1 MRSAGI
7 HHITAIAGD
16 PQRNLDFYTEALG
29 LRLVKRTVNFDD
41 PGSYHFY
48 FGDNIGTPGTI
59 ITFFPWPGAR
69 RGTRG
74 SGQVTTVSFAI
85 PRNSMAF
92 WKERLRANHVIA
104 EEIEGR
110 FGSNALRFLDPDGL
124 QLELT
129 IARLRQTKE
138 SCYPGRQL
146 FADSPRQRLKSGTL
160 ERTEKLLTE
169 ILGFEFV
176 GEENN
181 RRRFRGSGSNA
192 SAEIDLV
199 SSEAGFGQIAVGTVH
214 HIAFRAADDDEQLKV
229 REQLAARGLNVTPV
243 IDRQYFHSI
252 YFREPN
258 GILFEIATDGP
269 GFLIDEPAD
278 ALGETLK
285 LPPIY
290 ESKRNEIE
298 RVLPTDSSPPLDRI
312 MNDFTYRFIP
322 GTGDRTLLLLHG
334 TGGNENDLLPLGR
347 AIDPDASLLSPRGK
361 VLENGAPRFFR
372 RLAEGVFDEEDVVA
386 RADELA
392 DFVSVCGP
400 KIWFRSEH
408 ADCDRLFQR
417 REYRLGDDAARRI
430 EISRRDFVSSDG
442 APFTSAGD
450 HVGKLCRP
458 DLRRAF

>member
-1 MRSAGI
+1 MHSAGI

-16 PQRNLDFYTEALG
+16 PQRNLDFYTETLG

-48 FGDNIGTPGTI
+48 FGDNIGSPGTI
-59 ITFFPWPGAR
+59 MTFFPWPGAR
-69 RGTRG
+69 RGARG
-74 SGQVTTVSFAI
+74 SGQVTTVSFAV

-92 WKERLRANHVIA
+92 WKERLRATHVIA

-110 FGSNALRFLDPDGL
+110 FGSNALRFLDADGL
-124 QLELT
+124 QLELIEGPVIPSEVEGSRDESLKVT
-129 IARLRQTKE
+129 PRDPSTPLRVAQDDVIL
-138 SCYPGRQL
+138 G
-146 FADSPRQRLKSGTL
+146 FAAPTL
-160 ERTEKLLTE
+160 EVRRPDKTEKLLTE

-176 GEENN
+176 AEENN

-192 SAEIDLV
+192 SAEVDLV
-199 SSEAGFGQIAVGTVH
+199 SSEAGFGQIAAGTVH

-229 REQLAARGLNVTPV
+229 REQLVARGLNVTPV

-298 RVLPTDSSPPLDRI
+298 RVLPTI
-312 MNDFTYRFIP
+312 
-322 GTGDRTLLLLHG
+322 H
-334 TGGNENDLLPLGR
+334 LGHS
-347 AIDPDASLLSPRGK
+347 AAS
-361 VLENGAPRFFR
+361 
-372 RLAEGVFDEEDVVA
+372 
-386 RADELA
+386 
-392 DFVSVCGP
+392 
-400 KIWFRSEH
+400 
-408 ADCDRLFQR
+408 
-417 REYRLGDDAARRI
+417 
-430 EISRRDFVSSDG
+430 
-442 APFTSAGD
+442 
-450 HVGKLCRP
+450 
-458 DLRRAF
+458 

>member
-59 ITFFPWPGAR
+59 MTFFPWPGAR
-69 RGTRG
+69 RGARG
-74 SGQVTTVSFAI
+74 SGQVTVVSFAV

-92 WKERLRANHVIA
+92 WKERLRATHVTA
-104 EEIEGR
+104 EEIKGR
-110 FGSNALRFLDPDGL
+110 FGCNALRFLDADGL
-124 QLELT
+124 QLE
-129 IARLRQTKE
+129 IVASANEE
-138 SCYPGRQL
+138 SSSERAIRG
-146 FADSPRQRLKSGTL
+146 FAAPTL
-160 ERTEKLLTE
+160 EVRSPEKTEKLLTE

-176 GEENN
+176 AEENN
-181 RRRFRGSGSNA
+181 RRRFRGGGSNA

-199 SSEAGFGQIAVGTVH
+199 SSEAGFGQIAAGTVH

-229 REQLAARGLNVTPV
+229 REQLVARGLNVTPV

-290 ESKRNEIE
+290 QSKRDEIE
-298 RVLPTDSSPPLDRI
+298 RVLPTIHLRHS
-312 MNDFTYRFIP
+312 
-322 GTGDRTLLLLHG
+322 
-334 TGGNENDLLPLGR
+334 
-347 AIDPDASLLSPRGK
+347 AAS
-361 VLENGAPRFFR
+361 
-372 RLAEGVFDEEDVVA
+372 
-386 RADELA
+386 
-392 DFVSVCGP
+392 
-400 KIWFRSEH
+400 
-408 ADCDRLFQR
+408 
-417 REYRLGDDAARRI
+417 
-430 EISRRDFVSSDG
+430 
-442 APFTSAGD
+442 
-450 HVGKLCRP
+450 
-458 DLRRAF
+458 

>member
-16 PQRNLDFYTEALG
+16 PQRNLDFYSEALG

-59 ITFFPWPGAR
+59 MTFFPWPGAR
-69 RGTRG
+69 RGARG
-74 SGQVTTVSFAI
+74 SGQVTTVSFAV

-92 WKERLRANHVIA
+92 WKERLRATHVIA

-110 FGSNALRFLDPDGL
+110 FGCNALRFLDPDGL
-124 QLELT
+124 QLELV
-129 IARLRQTKE
+129 ASANEE
-138 SCYPGRQL
+138 SSSERAIRG
-146 FADSPRQRLKSGTL
+146 FAAPTL
-160 ERTEKLLTE
+160 EVRNPEKTEKLLTE
-169 ILGFEFV
+169 NLGFEFV
-176 GEENN
+176 AEEND

-199 SSEAGFGQIAVGTVH
+199 SSEAGFGQIAAGTVH

-229 REQLAARGLNVTPV
+229 REQLVARGLNVTPV

-298 RVLPTDSSPPLDRI
+298 RVLPTIVLRQS
-312 MNDFTYRFIP
+312 T
-322 GTGDRTLLLLHG
+322 
-334 TGGNENDLLPLGR
+334 
-347 AIDPDASLLSPRGK
+347 AS
-361 VLENGAPRFFR
+361 
-372 RLAEGVFDEEDVVA
+372 
-386 RADELA
+386 
-392 DFVSVCGP
+392 
-400 KIWFRSEH
+400 
-408 ADCDRLFQR
+408 
-417 REYRLGDDAARRI
+417 
-430 EISRRDFVSSDG
+430 
-442 APFTSAGD
+442 
-450 HVGKLCRP
+450 
-458 DLRRAF
+458 

>member
-1 MRSAGI
+1 MHSAGI

-16 PQRNLDFYTEALG
+16 PQRNLDFYTETLG

-48 FGDNIGTPGTI
+48 FGDNIGSPGTI
-59 ITFFPWPGAR
+59 MTFFPWPGAR
-69 RGTRG
+69 RGARG
-74 SGQVTTVSFAI
+74 SGQVTTVSFAV

-92 WKERLRANHVIA
+92 WKERLRAAHVIA

-124 QLELT
+124 QLELV
-129 IARLRQTKE
+129 ASANEE
-138 SCYPGRQL
+138 SSSERAIRG
-146 FADSPRQRLKSGTL
+146 FAAPTL
-160 ERTEKLLTE
+160 EIRNPEKTEKLLTE
-169 ILGFEFV
+169 NLGFEFV
-176 GEENN
+176 AAENN

-199 SSEAGFGQIAVGTVH
+199 SSEAGFGQIAAGTVH
-214 HIAFRAADDDEQLKV
+214 HIAFRAANDDEQLKV
-229 REQLAARGLNVTPV
+229 REQLVARGLNVTPV

-298 RVLPTDSSPPLDRI
+298 RVLPTI
-312 MNDFTYRFIP
+312 
-322 GTGDRTLLLLHG
+322 H
-334 TGGNENDLLPLGR
+334 LGHS
-347 AIDPDASLLSPRGK
+347 AAS
-361 VLENGAPRFFR
+361 
-372 RLAEGVFDEEDVVA
+372 
-386 RADELA
+386 
-392 DFVSVCGP
+392 
-400 KIWFRSEH
+400 
-408 ADCDRLFQR
+408 
-417 REYRLGDDAARRI
+417 
-430 EISRRDFVSSDG
+430 
-442 APFTSAGD
+442 
-450 HVGKLCRP
+450 
-458 DLRRAF
+458 

>member
-48 FGDNIGTPGTI
+48 FGDNIGSPGTI
-59 ITFFPWPGAR
+59 MTFFPWPGAR
-69 RGTRG
+69 RGARG
-74 SGQVTTVSFAI
+74 SGQVTTVSFAV

-92 WKERLRANHVIA
+92 WKERLRATHVIA

-110 FGSNALRFLDPDGL
+110 FGYNALRFLDPDGL
-124 QLELT
+124 QLELV
-129 IARLRQTKE
+129 ASANEE
-138 SCYPGRQL
+138 SSSERAVRG
-146 FADSPRQRLKSGTL
+146 FAAPTL
-160 ERTEKLLTE
+160 EVRNPEKTEKLLTE
-169 ILGFEFV
+169 NLGFEFV
-176 GEENN
+176 AEENN

-199 SSEAGFGQIAVGTVH
+199 SSEAGFGQIAAGTVH
-214 HIAFRAADDDEQLKV
+214 HIAFRVPDDDEQLKV
-229 REQLAARGLNVTPV
+229 REQLDARGLNVTPV

-298 RVLPTDSSPPLDRI
+298 RVLPTIHLRQS
-312 MNDFTYRFIP
+312 
-322 GTGDRTLLLLHG
+322 
-334 TGGNENDLLPLGR
+334 
-347 AIDPDASLLSPRGK
+347 AAS
-361 VLENGAPRFFR
+361 
-372 RLAEGVFDEEDVVA
+372 
-386 RADELA
+386 
-392 DFVSVCGP
+392 
-400 KIWFRSEH
+400 
-408 ADCDRLFQR
+408 
-417 REYRLGDDAARRI
+417 
-430 EISRRDFVSSDG
+430 
-442 APFTSAGD
+442 
-450 HVGKLCRP
+450 
-458 DLRRAF
+458 

>member
-59 ITFFPWPGAR
+59 MTFFPWPGAR
-69 RGTRG
+69 RGARG
-74 SGQVTTVSFAI
+74 SGQVTVVSFAV

-92 WKERLRANHVIA
+92 WKERLRATHVTA
-104 EEIEGR
+104 EEIKGR
-110 FGSNALRFLDPDGL
+110 FGCNALRFLDADGL
-124 QLELT
+124 QLE
-129 IARLRQTKE
+129 IVASANEE
-138 SCYPGRQL
+138 SSSERAIRG
-146 FADSPRQRLKSGTL
+146 FAAPTL
-160 ERTEKLLTE
+160 EVRSPEKTEKLLTE

-176 GEENN
+176 AEENN
-181 RRRFRGSGSNA
+181 RRRFRGGGSNA

-199 SSEAGFGQIAVGTVH
+199 SSEAGFGQIAAGTVH
-214 HIAFRAADDDEQLKV
+214 HIAFRAADDDEQRKL
-229 REQLAARGLNVTPV
+229 REQLVARGLNVTPV

-269 GFLIDEPAD
+269 GFLIDEPVN

-298 RVLPTDSSPPLDRI
+298 RVLPTI
-312 MNDFTYRFIP
+312 H
-322 GTGDRTLLLLHG
+322 LHQS
-334 TGGNENDLLPLGR
+334 
-347 AIDPDASLLSPRGK
+347 AAS
-361 VLENGAPRFFR
+361 
-372 RLAEGVFDEEDVVA
+372 
-386 RADELA
+386 
-392 DFVSVCGP
+392 
-400 KIWFRSEH
+400 
-408 ADCDRLFQR
+408 
-417 REYRLGDDAARRI
+417 
-430 EISRRDFVSSDG
+430 
-442 APFTSAGD
+442 
-450 HVGKLCRP
+450 
-458 DLRRAF
+458 

>member
-59 ITFFPWPGAR
+59 MTFFPWPGAR
-69 RGTRG
+69 RGARG
-74 SGQVTTVSFAI
+74 SGQVTTVSFAV

-92 WKERLRANHVIA
+92 WKERLRATHVTA
-104 EEIEGR
+104 EEIKGR
-110 FGSNALRFLDPDGL
+110 FGCNALRFLDADGL
-124 QLELT
+124 QLE
-129 IARLRQTKE
+129 IVASANEE
-138 SCYPGRQL
+138 SSSERAIRG
-146 FADSPRQRLKSGTL
+146 FAAPTL
-160 ERTEKLLTE
+160 EVRSPEKTEKALTE

-176 GEENN
+176 AEENN
-181 RRRFRGSGSNA
+181 RRRFRGSSSNA

-199 SSEAGFGQIAVGTVH
+199 SSEAGFGQIAAGTVH
-214 HIAFRAADDDEQLKV
+214 HIAFRAADDDEQRKL
-229 REQLAARGLNVTPV
+229 REQLVARGLNVTPV

-269 GFLIDEPAD
+269 GFLIDEPVN

-298 RVLPTDSSPPLDRI
+298 RVLPTI
-312 MNDFTYRFIP
+312 H
-322 GTGDRTLLLLHG
+322 LHQS
-334 TGGNENDLLPLGR
+334 
-347 AIDPDASLLSPRGK
+347 AAS
-361 VLENGAPRFFR
+361 
-372 RLAEGVFDEEDVVA
+372 
-386 RADELA
+386 
-392 DFVSVCGP
+392 
-400 KIWFRSEH
+400 
-408 ADCDRLFQR
+408 
-417 REYRLGDDAARRI
+417 
-430 EISRRDFVSSDG
+430 
-442 APFTSAGD
+442 
-450 HVGKLCRP
+450 
-458 DLRRAF
+458 

>member
-48 FGDNIGTPGTI
+48 FGDNVGSPGTI

-69 RGTRG
+69 RGVRG

-85 PRNSMAF
+85 SHNSIEF
-92 WKERLRANHVIA
+92 WKERLRANQVIA
-104 EEIEGR
+104 EEIAGR
-110 FGSNALRFLDPDGL
+110 FGSNVLRFLDPDGL
-124 QLELT
+124 QLELIET
-129 IARLRQTKE
+129 PVIPSGVEGSRGSYLKGSAPGSLDFARDDGSPSARAIR
-138 SCYPGRQL
+138 G
-146 FADSPRQRLKSGTL
+146 FAAPTL
-160 ERTEKLLTE
+160 EVRNPEKTEKLLTE
-169 ILGFEFV
+169 VLGFEFAA
-176 GEENN
+176 EENN

-199 SSEAGFGQIAVGTVH
+199 SSEAGFGQIAAGTVH

-229 REQLAARGLNVTPV
+229 REQLVARGLNVTPV

-285 LPPIY
+285 LPPVY
-290 ESKRNEIE
+290 ERKRNEIE
-298 RVLPTDSSPPLDRI
+298 RVLPTI
-312 MNDFTYRFIP
+312 H
-322 GTGDRTLLLLHG
+322 LHHS
-334 TGGNENDLLPLGR
+334 
-347 AIDPDASLLSPRGK
+347 AAS
-361 VLENGAPRFFR
+361 
-372 RLAEGVFDEEDVVA
+372 
-386 RADELA
+386 
-392 DFVSVCGP
+392 
-400 KIWFRSEH
+400 
-408 ADCDRLFQR
+408 
-417 REYRLGDDAARRI
+417 
-430 EISRRDFVSSDG
+430 
-442 APFTSAGD
+442 
-450 HVGKLCRP
+450 
-458 DLRRAF
+458 

>member
-59 ITFFPWPGAR
+59 MTFFPWPGAR
-69 RGTRG
+69 RGARG
-74 SGQVTTVSFAI
+74 SGQVTTVSFAV

-92 WKERLRANHVIA
+92 WKERLRATHVIA
-104 EEIEGR
+104 EEIGGR
-110 FGSNALRFLDPDGL
+110 FGCNALRFLDPDGL
-124 QLELT
+124 QLELV
-129 IARLRQTKE
+129 ASANEE
-138 SCYPGRQL
+138 SSSERAIRG
-146 FADSPRQRLKSGTL
+146 FAAPTL
-160 ERTEKLLTE
+160 EVRNPEKTEKLLTE

-176 GEENN
+176 AEENN

-199 SSEAGFGQIAVGTVH
+199 SSEAGFGQIAAGTVH

-298 RVLPTDSSPPLDRI
+298 RVLPTIHLRHS
-312 MNDFTYRFIP
+312 
-322 GTGDRTLLLLHG
+322 
-334 TGGNENDLLPLGR
+334 
-347 AIDPDASLLSPRGK
+347 AAS
-361 VLENGAPRFFR
+361 
-372 RLAEGVFDEEDVVA
+372 
-386 RADELA
+386 
-392 DFVSVCGP
+392 
-400 KIWFRSEH
+400 
-408 ADCDRLFQR
+408 
-417 REYRLGDDAARRI
+417 
-430 EISRRDFVSSDG
+430 
-442 APFTSAGD
+442 
-450 HVGKLCRP
+450 
-458 DLRRAF
+458 

>member
-16 PQRNLDFYTEALG
+16 PQRNLEFYTEALG

-59 ITFFPWPGAR
+59 MTFFPWPGAR
-69 RGTRG
+69 RGARG
-74 SGQVTTVSFAI
+74 SGQVTTVSFAG

-92 WKERLRANHVIA
+92 WKERLRATHVIA
-104 EEIEGR
+104 EEIEER
-110 FGSNALRFLDPDGL
+110 FGSNTLRFLDPDGL
-124 QLELT
+124 QLELVASANEERSSEPA
-129 IARLRQTKE
+129 IR
-138 SCYPGRQL
+138 G
-146 FADSPRQRLKSGTL
+146 FAAPTL
-160 ERTEKLLTE
+160 EVRNPKKTEKLLTE

-199 SSEAGFGQIAVGTVH
+199 SSEADFGQIAAGTVH

-229 REQLAARGLNVTPV
+229 REQLVAGGVNVTPV

-269 GFLIDEPAD
+269 GFLIDEPPD

-298 RVLPTDSSPPLDRI
+298 RVLPPIHIRHS
-312 MNDFTYRFIP
+312 
-322 GTGDRTLLLLHG
+322 
-334 TGGNENDLLPLGR
+334 
-347 AIDPDASLLSPRGK
+347 AAS
-361 VLENGAPRFFR
+361 
-372 RLAEGVFDEEDVVA
+372 
-386 RADELA
+386 
-392 DFVSVCGP
+392 
-400 KIWFRSEH
+400 
-408 ADCDRLFQR
+408 
-417 REYRLGDDAARRI
+417 
-430 EISRRDFVSSDG
+430 
-442 APFTSAGD
+442 
-450 HVGKLCRP
+450 
-458 DLRRAF
+458 

>member
-59 ITFFPWPGAR
+59 MTFFPWPGAR
-69 RGTRG
+69 RGARG
-74 SGQVTTVSFAI
+74 SGQVTTVSFAV

-92 WKERLRANHVIA
+92 WKERLRATHVIA

-124 QLELT
+124 QLELVASANEENSSERA
-129 IARLRQTKE
+129 IR
-138 SCYPGRQL
+138 G
-146 FADSPRQRLKSGTL
+146 FAAPTL
-160 ERTEKLLTE
+160 EVRNPEKTEKLLTE
-169 ILGFEFV
+169 NLGFEFV
-176 GEENN
+176 AEENC
-181 RRRFRGSGSNA
+181 RRRFRGGGSNA
-192 SAEIDLV
+192 SAEVDLV
-199 SSEAGFGQIAVGTVH
+199 SSEAGFGQIAAGTVH

-229 REQLAARGLNVTPV
+229 REQLVARGLNVTPV

-278 ALGETLK
+278 ALGENLK

-298 RVLPTDSSPPLDRI
+298 RVLPTIHLRHS
-312 MNDFTYRFIP
+312 
-322 GTGDRTLLLLHG
+322 
-334 TGGNENDLLPLGR
+334 
-347 AIDPDASLLSPRGK
+347 AAS
-361 VLENGAPRFFR
+361 
-372 RLAEGVFDEEDVVA
+372 
-386 RADELA
+386 
-392 DFVSVCGP
+392 
-400 KIWFRSEH
+400 
-408 ADCDRLFQR
+408 
-417 REYRLGDDAARRI
+417 
-430 EISRRDFVSSDG
+430 
-442 APFTSAGD
+442 
-450 HVGKLCRP
+450 
-458 DLRRAF
+458 

>member
-59 ITFFPWPGAR
+59 MTFFPWPGAR
-69 RGTRG
+69 RGARG
-74 SGQVTTVSFAI
+74 SGQVTTVSFAV
-85 PRNSMAF
+85 PQNSMAF
-92 WKERLRANHVIA
+92 WKERLRANHVIT

-110 FGSNALRFLDPDGL
+110 FGSDALRFLDPDGL

-129 IARLRQTKE
+129 VIPINVEGSRRETFKVTSRGSLDFARDDGGPSARAIR
-138 SCYPGRQL
+138 G
-146 FADSPRQRLKSGTL
+146 FAAPTL
-160 ERTEKLLTE
+160 EVRNPEKTEKLLTE

-176 GEENN
+176 AEENN

-199 SSEAGFGQIAVGTVH
+199 SSEAGFGQIAAGTVH

-229 REQLAARGLNVTPV
+229 HEQLIARGLNVTPV

-298 RVLPTDSSPPLDRI
+298 RVLPTIHLRHS
-312 MNDFTYRFIP
+312 
-322 GTGDRTLLLLHG
+322 
-334 TGGNENDLLPLGR
+334 
-347 AIDPDASLLSPRGK
+347 AAS
-361 VLENGAPRFFR
+361 
-372 RLAEGVFDEEDVVA
+372 
-386 RADELA
+386 
-392 DFVSVCGP
+392 
-400 KIWFRSEH
+400 
-408 ADCDRLFQR
+408 
-417 REYRLGDDAARRI
+417 
-430 EISRRDFVSSDG
+430 
-442 APFTSAGD
+442 
-450 HVGKLCRP
+450 
-458 DLRRAF
+458 

>member
-48 FGDNIGTPGTI
+48 FGDNIGSPGTI
-59 ITFFPWPGAR
+59 MTFFPWPGAR
-69 RGTRG
+69 RGARG
-74 SGQVTTVSFAI
+74 SGQVTTVSFAV

-92 WKERLRANHVIA
+92 WKERLRATHVIA

-124 QLELT
+124 QLELV
-129 IARLRQTKE
+129 ASANEE
-138 SCYPGRQL
+138 SSSERAIRG
-146 FADSPRQRLKSGTL
+146 FAAPTL
-160 ERTEKLLTE
+160 EVRNPEKTEKLLTE

-176 GEENN
+176 AKENN

-199 SSEAGFGQIAVGTVH
+199 SSEAGFGQIAAGTVH

-229 REQLAARGLNVTPV
+229 REQLVARGLNVTPV

-298 RVLPTDSSPPLDRI
+298 RVLPTIHLR
-312 MNDFTYRFIP
+312 
-322 GTGDRTLLLLHG
+322 H
-334 TGGNENDLLPLGR
+334 
-347 AIDPDASLLSPRGK
+347 AAAS
-361 VLENGAPRFFR
+361 
-372 RLAEGVFDEEDVVA
+372 
-386 RADELA
+386 
-392 DFVSVCGP
+392 
-400 KIWFRSEH
+400 
-408 ADCDRLFQR
+408 
-417 REYRLGDDAARRI
+417 
-430 EISRRDFVSSDG
+430 
-442 APFTSAGD
+442 
-450 HVGKLCRP
+450 
-458 DLRRAF
+458 

>member
-59 ITFFPWPGAR
+59 MTFFPWPGAR
-69 RGTRG
+69 RGARG
-74 SGQVTTVSFAI
+74 SGQVTTVSFAV
-85 PRNSMAF
+85 PQNSMAF
-92 WKERLRANHVIA
+92 WKERLRANHVIT

-124 QLELT
+124 QLEITVIPSNVEGSRRETFKVTSTGSLDF
-129 IARLRQTKE
+129 ARDDGGPSERAIR
-138 SCYPGRQL
+138 G
-146 FADSPRQRLKSGTL
+146 FAAPTL
-160 ERTEKLLTE
+160 EVRNPEKTEKLFTE

-176 GEENN
+176 AEENN

-199 SSEAGFGQIAVGTVH
+199 SSEAGFGQIAAGTVH
-214 HIAFRAADDDEQLKV
+214 HIAFRAADDDEQQKV
-229 REQLAARGLNVTPV
+229 REQLVARGLNVTPV

-298 RVLPTDSSPPLDRI
+298 RVLPTIHLRHS
-312 MNDFTYRFIP
+312 T
-322 GTGDRTLLLLHG
+322 
-334 TGGNENDLLPLGR
+334 
-347 AIDPDASLLSPRGK
+347 AS
-361 VLENGAPRFFR
+361 
-372 RLAEGVFDEEDVVA
+372 
-386 RADELA
+386 
-392 DFVSVCGP
+392 
-400 KIWFRSEH
+400 
-408 ADCDRLFQR
+408 
-417 REYRLGDDAARRI
+417 
-430 EISRRDFVSSDG
+430 
-442 APFTSAGD
+442 
-450 HVGKLCRP
+450 
-458 DLRRAF
+458 

>member
-48 FGDNIGTPGTI
+48 FGDNIGSPGTI
-59 ITFFPWPGAR
+59 MTFFPWPGAR
-69 RGTRG
+69 RGARG
-74 SGQVTTVSFAI
+74 SGQVTTVSFAV
-85 PRNSMAF
+85 PRNSIAF
-92 WKERLRANHVIA
+92 WKERLRATHVIA

-110 FGSNALRFLDPDGL
+110 FGCNALRFLDPDGL
-124 QLELT
+124 QLELV
-129 IARLRQTKE
+129 ASANEE
-138 SCYPGRQL
+138 SSSERAIRG
-146 FADSPRQRLKSGTL
+146 FAAPTL
-160 ERTEKLLTE
+160 EVRNLEKTEKLLTE

-176 GEENN
+176 AEENN

-199 SSEAGFGQIAVGTVH
+199 SSEAGFGQIAAGTVH
-214 HIAFRAADDDEQLKV
+214 HIAFRAADDDEQLTV
-229 REQLAARGLNVTPV
+229 REQLVARGLNVTPV

-298 RVLPTDSSPPLDRI
+298 RVLPTIHLRHS
-312 MNDFTYRFIP
+312 
-322 GTGDRTLLLLHG
+322 
-334 TGGNENDLLPLGR
+334 
-347 AIDPDASLLSPRGK
+347 AAS
-361 VLENGAPRFFR
+361 
-372 RLAEGVFDEEDVVA
+372 
-386 RADELA
+386 
-392 DFVSVCGP
+392 
-400 KIWFRSEH
+400 
-408 ADCDRLFQR
+408 
-417 REYRLGDDAARRI
+417 
-430 EISRRDFVSSDG
+430 
-442 APFTSAGD
+442 
-450 HVGKLCRP
+450 
-458 DLRRAF
+458 